1 MMGLLKTRF
10 EPSEIGLQSKER
22 VALAHLF

>member
-1 MMGLLKTRF
+1 MGLLKTRF